1 MYKQIISNKNKNKNL
16 LYGLIKICIIICII
30 ICIVILIYRIYRI
43 HFFKPFIK
51 QIENFA
57 NPNYKTLISNWD
69 NGSGFFSELLFKL
82 NHYLYCKK
90 YKINFKTNSDN
101 WSYKYANGWID
112 YFEDII
118 LDYNTL
124 LPNTNVEGNTD
135 ANTDRNKGTLYIG
148 DNNEIKTVSGCC
160 EILEQFPLRD
170 YVAIISEYYKYNT
183 KTFEHIQKI
192 KNELGLVPQQYG
204 AIYIRRGD
212 KLVDEIKFIPSSKFV
227 ELLLSKY
234 PDCKIIFVQTDDYNS
249 FLEVQDYIQ
258 NKNLD
263 IKILTLCPK
272 TNFGSIANSGY
283 ANKMINNSI
292 DKLKE
297 GSEILSDNKEYMK
310 KITQKLSKPI
320 SEMTP
325 DERYEHTLELLT
337 SVDISIN
344 SKICVCDYK
353 SNVSR
358 FIKIAHNNF
367 NNVFDVTGADSLIT
381 LDSYKCP
388 AFDFDSIHNNNK

>member
-1 MYKQIISNKNKNKNL
+1 MYKQIISNKNL
-16 LYGLIKICIIICII
+16 LYGLVKICIV
-30 ICIVILIYRIYRI
+30 ICIVILIYRIYKE
-43 HFFKPFIK
+43 HFTE
-51 QIENFA
+51 QIENFV
-57 NPNYKTLISNWD
+57 NPDYKTLISNWD
-69 NGSGFFSELLFKL
+69 NGSGFFSELSFKL

-112 YFEDII
+112 YFEDIM
-118 LDYNTL
+118 LNYNTDE
-124 LPNTNVEGNTD
+124 NTGISNIE
-135 ANTDRNKGTLYIG
+135 
-148 DNNEIKTVSGCC
+148 DNNKIKTVSGCC
-160 EILEQFPLRD
+160 EFLEQFPLRD
-170 YVAIISEYYKYNT
+170 YVAIIPEYYKYNV
-183 KTFEHIQKI
+183 KTFEHIKKI
-192 KNELGLVPQQYG
+192 KNELGLVREQYG
-204 AIYIRRGD
+204 SIYIRRGD

-234 PDCKIIFVQTDDYNS
+234 PDCKTIFVQTDDYNS
-249 FLEVQDYIQ
+249 FLEVQDYTQ
-258 NKNLD
+258 NMKLN

-272 TNFGSIANSGY
+272 TNFGSIANSEY

-310 KITQKLSKPI
+310 KITQNLSKPI

-367 NNVFDVTGADSLIT
+367 INVFDVIGTDSLIT

-388 AFDFDSIHNNNK
+388 GFDFDSIYNGHIL

>member
-1 MYKQIISNKNKNKNL
+1 MLMGIVL
-16 LYGLIKICIIICII
+16 CII
-30 ICIVILIYRIYRI
+30 ILIYRIYRI
-43 HFFKPFIK
+43 HFFKPFIR

-57 NPNYKTLISNWD
+57 NPDYKTLISNWD

-112 YFEDII
+112 YFEDIM
-118 LDYNTL
+118 LNYNS
-124 LPNTNVEGNTD
+124 N
-135 ANTDRNKGTLYIG
+135 IG
-148 DNNEIKTVSGCC
+148 DNNEIKTVNGCC

-170 YVAIISEYYKYNT
+170 YVAIIPEYYKYNT

-192 KNELGLVPQQYG
+192 KNELGLVPGQYG

-227 ELLLSKY
+227 ELLLLKY
-234 PDCKIIFVQTDDYNS
+234 PDCKLIFVQTDDYNS

-258 NKNLD
+258 NKNKDKDKDLD

-367 NNVFDVTGADSLIT
+367 NNVFDVIGADSLIT

-388 AFDFDSIHNNNK
+388 GFDFDSIHNK